1 MPWRSFSGSS
11 GSADAAFSRDKGA
24 DFAYR
29 RRTGLGPERLEPP
42 MSPAARLAFA
52 LMALLSLG
60 GCSFEAFTYTVDRY
74 GAVRSKHVHL
84 GCRDTYEVFDRPSAA
99 SLLVT
104 TNALN
109 ESLASLCGTGP
120 ELLPKEARTRRVAQ
134 IFLDESADRR
144 DCRITRATA
153 LGEFHAEYGYRCGTA
168 PPNETI
174 RPRLPG
180 ELEIQRSTTSKRR
193 G

>member
-1 MPWRSFSGSS
+1 
-11 GSADAAFSRDKGA
+11 
-24 DFAYR
+24 
-29 RRTGLGPERLEPP
+29 
-42 MSPAARLAFA
+42 MSPAARLALAA
-52 LMALLSLG
+52 LALPARAA
-60 GCSFEAFTYTVDRY
+60 CSVEAFTYTVDRY
-74 GAVRSKHVHL
+74 GAVRARHVHL
-84 GCRDTYEVFDRPSAA
+84 GCRDTYEVFDRPSVA

-120 ELLPKEARTRRVAQ
+120 ELLPKETRTRRVAQ
-134 IFLDESADRR
+134 IFLDESTDRR
-144 DCRITRATA
+144 DCRITRAA
-153 LGEFHAEYGYRCGTA
+153 MLSDFHAEYGYSCATA